1 MFFFF
6 FEQISRF
13 DMENYSTEYETRV
26 IIIVKFRISL
36 ITKRGFVSLSTLI
49 TDRVNSIWPPTL
61 LRVMLIIDASV

>member
-1 MFFFF
+1 MFFF

>member
-1 MFFFF
+1 MFFF

-36 ITKRGFVSLSTLI
+36 ITKCGFVSLSTLI

>member
-13 DMENYSTEYETRV
+13 DMENYSRIRNTGNN
-26 IIIVKFRISL
+26 IVKFRISL

>member
-1 MFFFF
+1 MFFF

-13 DMENYSTEYETRV
+13 DMENYSRIRNTGNN
-26 IIIVKFRISL
+26 IVKFRISL